1 MKRLLATVLLALCMA
16 ALPAFSQG
24 TFPAKGDDT
33 TTSLGSF
40 RIEVTNPNFAN
51 LFNGCPGYDPVKKI
65 FQSPTLFDPATLI
78 GRSNPL
84 LDDSAD
90 DQNGVQV
97 GTANTLIPESALMPP
112 GGFGFGPNTREV
124 HTEVRALK
132 MTGSG
137 MMVRGGIWYNDP
149 NISSPPRRI
158 SPGEVESHSGPGGL
172 PANDFPASSF
182 FDVFVKVDLPACG
195 SSGFPGSTLYNEMP
209 LVVKNN
215 NLTQFP
221 PKVAYLHDPSIL
233 IPIYFWLPG
242 TATPPP
248 PGTPITWRKGDILG
262 YFLLAGH
269 GVGFSNSSSD
279 QSQFN
284 GMMSTQPDAQCP
296 LMCPPPPPQ
305 PSPTPTGASKTSA
318 AQPKVSSAA
327 KPK

>member
-1 MKRLLATVLLALCMA
+1 MKRLLIPALLALCLV
-16 ALPAFSQG
+16 ALPAFSQQ
-24 TFPAKGDDT
+24 FPPKGDDI

-51 LFNGCPGYDPVKKI
+51 LFNGCPGYDSTKKI
-65 FQSPTLFDPATLI
+65 FQSPTLFDPATRI
-78 GRSNPL
+78 GRSDPI
-84 LDDSAD
+84 LDDSAA
-90 DQNGVQV
+90 DQNGLPV
-97 GTANTLIPESALMPP
+97 GNDNTLVPESALMPP
-112 GGFGFGPNTREV
+112 GSFGFGSGTREV

-137 MMVRGGIWYNDP
+137 MMVRGGVWYNDP
-149 NISSPPRRI
+149 NNQTPPSRI
-158 SPGEVESHSGPGGL
+158 SPGEVESHSGPGGQ

-195 SSGFPGSTLYNEMP
+195 AFGFPGTTLFNTMP
-209 LVVKNN
+209 LIVKND
-215 NLTQFP
+215 NLLSFP
-221 PKVAYLHDPSIL
+221 PKVAYLHDPTVL
-233 IPIYFWLPG
+233 IPIYFFLPG

-248 PGTPITWRKGDILG
+248 PNVPITWRKGDILG

-269 GVGFSNSSSD
+269 GVGFSNSPSD

-296 LMCPPPPPQ
+296 LMCPPPAPS
-305 PSPTPTGASKTSA
+305 PSPTSTGTSKTT
-318 AQPKVSSAA
+318 AQQRKLPSVA